1 MTDGFWWLL
10 LWGVL
15 AGMDLVTVG
24 QVMVGR
30 PLVAGTVAGLLAG
43 DAAAG
48 AMVGMTLELFA
59 LDLLPMGG
67 ARYPDYGPAA
77 VAGAATAAG
86 VPGVLGLG
94 PAIFVAL
101 AVGYLGEHG
110 VQVVRRANSSDVRRN
125 RAGLDAGDSGCIRR
139 VHLRGMLRD
148 AGRAVVLT
156 LLGLALAAV
165 VRRWLPLSLRGAVL
179 VGTVAVGAA
188 LAVAATGALR
198 LSGRGTARAWLA
210 AAAGSAAKQGAPRV
224 GAQQGLD
231 LLLATQPFPFM
242 GPQGHRPVVAQAR
255 ALQVEHQAFTIPTDP
270 TIGIRNASQPLRI
283 LLQRGHDAKAPVH
296 RLEPLIG
303 ELRKVPVAG
312 QPVGR
317 QSLEY
322 RALPVAA
329 VVHG

>member
-210 AAAGSAAKQGAPRV
+210 AGVLAGAAW
-224 GAQQGLD
+224 
-231 LLLATQPFPFM
+231 
-242 GPQGHRPVVAQAR
+242 VVTR
-255 ALQVEHQAFTIPTDP
+255 
-270 TIGIRNASQPLRI
+270 
-283 LLQRGHDAKAPVH
+283 
-296 RLEPLIG
+296 
-303 ELRKVPVAG
+303 
-312 QPVGR
+312 
-317 QSLEY
+317 
-322 RALPVAA
+322 
-329 VVHG
+329 